1 MDKHHSH
8 LLLEIYIFLFTLL
21 FIKITLNVIKQVFNT
36 QINVFKSTF
45 NTIKCYKYRNIFT
58 LVVPL
63 PITTN

>member
-45 NTIKCYKYRNIFT
+45 NKIKCHKYIHVFT